1 MSKFIVPIYSMRSY
15 ADNKY
20 AVLKDGNLQ
29 LHLNRAVSGDIIT
42 VPKNASDIDECIELF
57 PEFHFVPLQYKEN
70 AYETRKH
77 FWLEN
82 QYVVDSLVE
91 YYDCDELITDITGY
105 RGEHSVIFN
114 FNITMNP
121 NNVRSYIDEFI
132 EIDVESV
139 NFSRYTTVLNNNQK
153 DTLVRYGAEPDNI
166 IVTTK
171 VIRPSVIER
180 YAAGLEPIV
189 LDGVFHPF
197 RISDPCYKFEDVLK
211 HCIDTNNTLYI
222 TNPNNSFDRRKYSI
236 LGNISEI
243 SLSKR
248 EYYQVLKGRPEI
260 VYLEDPEEVFHPGLA
275 EFIYFNASINSPY
288 NIPTYDDVVIKE
300 AVWHD

>member
-15 ADNKY
+15 VDNKY

-29 LHLNRAVSGDIIT
+29 LHLNRANEGDIIA
-42 VPKNASDIDECIELF
+42 VPVESSDLEELEELF
-57 PEFHFVPLQYKEN
+57 PEFKFVPLHYRIN
-70 AYETRKH
+70 AYETRKY
-77 FWLEN
+77 FWTEN
-82 QYVVDSLVE
+82 QFVVDSLVD
-91 YYDCDELITDITGY
+91 YFDCDELITDITGY
-105 RGEHSVIFN
+105 RGEHSVLFN
-114 FNITMNP
+114 FNITMDP
-121 NNVRSYIDEFI
+121 NVVRSYIDEFI

-139 NFSRYTTVLNNNQK
+139 NFSRYTTVLNDSQK
-153 DTLVRYGAEPDNI
+153 ATLVRYGAEPDNI

-189 LDGVFHPF
+189 LDGIFHPF
-197 RISDPCYKFEDVLK
+197 RISDPCYKFEDVLQ
-211 HCIDTNNTLYI
+211 HCIDTDNTLYI
-222 TNPNNSFDRRKYSI
+222 TDPNNSFDRKKYSI

-243 SLSKR
+243 GLSKR
-248 EYYQVLKGRPEI
+248 EYYQVLKSKPEI

-275 EFIYFNASINSPY
+275 EFIYFNALINSPY

-300 AVWHD
+300 DVWHD

>member
-15 ADNKY
+15 SDNKY

-42 VPKNASDIDECIELF
+42 VPKNSSDIDECCELF

-82 QYVVDSLVE
+82 QWIVDSLVE

-105 RGEHSVIFN
+105 RGNHSVIFN
-114 FNITMNP
+114 FNITMDP
-121 NNVRSYIDEFI
+121 NIARSYIDEFI

-139 NFSRYTTVLNNNQK
+139 NFSRYTTVLNNSQK

-180 YAAGLEPIV
+180 YAASLEPIF

-197 RISDPCYKFEDVLK
+197 RISDPCYNFNEVVDV
-211 HCIDTNNTLYI
+211 CIGSNKTLYI
-222 TNPNNSFDRRKYSI
+222 TDPNCSFCRSKYPSEV
-236 LGNISEI
+236 NISPI
-243 SLSKR
+243 KLSKR
-248 EYYQVLKGRPEI
+248 EYYQVLKGKPEI
-260 VYLEDPEEVFHPGLA
+260 VYLENPEKVFHPGLA
-275 EFIYFNASINSPY
+275 EFIYFNALIYSPY

-300 AVWHD
+300 DVWHD